1 MEGPPSWNSSN
12 PIVTGPPHSF
22 CGIGGFLYSVTKGYA
37 VRLLEQIFLLLSS
50 PSREPKGQRNK
61 HCCRERWGL
70 QCRIHRIRNLQ
81 MWSGHTDDVSDVILE
96 IVGGFIL
103 SFSSSSI
110 GSWFLEQWKQA
121 CLGKYLAARVIAKRK
136 MIKMILVAVMTL

>member
-70 QCRIHRIRNLQ
+70 QCRIHRIRNLRDTRKKKRF
-81 MWSGHTDDVSDVILE
+81 TDFFPLLFNPTCKSKCCREEKLGSPA
-96 IVGGFIL
+96 IVH
-103 SFSSSSI
+103 
-110 GSWFLEQWKQA
+110 
-121 CLGKYLAARVIAKRK
+121 KRAPITVK
-136 MIKMILVAVMTL
+136 PAGQN